1 MPLHDHFRPPI
12 WNKASWEGFHGMWP
26 ATMVQQLV
34 KILPEQYTAEPRV
47 HLGSNYEIDVCAFE
61 SDEFSKARSR
71 NAGSSDASAVQT
83 WAPPE
88 PTLTVELNPMEFYEY
103 EVLIFDQERNR
114 QLVAAIEIVSPAN
127 KDRPETRQ
135 AFVTKCAAL
144 LQNGVCVSIV
154 DLVTTRNFNLYCE
167 LLNVFCQS
175 DPAFAEAPPATY
187 AVTCRGRQD
196 RQRPGFETWAYPL
209 VVGQPLPVL
218 PVWLE
223 DDHAISLDLEASYLE
238 TCRALRLL

>member
-12 WNKASWEGFHGMWP
+12 WNKASWEGFHGGWP
-26 ATMVQQLV
+26 MAMVQQLV

-61 SDEFSKARSR
+61 SDEFSRASRSDV
-71 NAGSSDASAVQT
+71 ADSSPVATAT

-88 PTLTVELNPMEFYEY
+88 PTLAVEVDPMEFYEY
-103 EVLIFDQERNR
+103 EVLIFDQERGR

-144 LQNGVCVSIV
+144 VQKRVCVSIV
-154 DLVTTRNFNLYCE
+154 DLVTIRKFNLYCE
-167 LLNVFCQS
+167 LLDLFGQT
-175 DPAFAEAPPATY
+175 DPAFASAPPATY
-187 AVTCRGRQD
+187 AVTCRD
-196 RQRPGFETWAYPL
+196 RHVRKRRRFETWAYPL

-218 PVWLE
+218 PIWLE
-223 DDHAISLDLEASYLE
+223 DDRAVSLDLEASYLE